1 MRRTATALAAAA
13 ALVGAGTPARAQNPA
28 PSITVTGSAAQER
41 RDEVSGKQV
50 VTADELAR
58 HGDTRLSEA
67 LRRVPGVSVGGSVGE
82 LQIRLDGL
90 AAEQTLVLLNGEP
103 VPRGQVL
110 EALSLGQVERIE
122 IVRGANVQWSG
133 RGLAGTV
140 NIITR
145 QAPRSAQREASLTLG
160 RHFGHA
166 TGQAEAS
173 AGDKTATAS
182 GTLGWR
188 VGLAVRAEREQYPL
202 DQQLRFG
209 DTGTSVR
216 SAFRVQTLERNRD
229 EALTLTPQLQWA
241 RPDGTQLQGD
251 AVLSVSRLVGAGD
264 DLRSDVQGELPRM
277 QTDRLAYRHRRS
289 FARLGLKG
297 SWPLAAATKLSASV
311 TASHGR
317 RVQDSRLTGTDF
329 DGDAVRDSRVDST
342 RVDDLLSARTDLQ
355 HRLGAAHTL
364 TAGLQLEGNRR
375 QEDRLQREQIPSW
388 EPDLTDERYDA
399 SSRSVAAFVQD
410 DWLVD
415 KTLTLSLGARLERLH
430 TRSEGNVFD
439 GVRRNHQLASPMLN
453 ALWRPDA
460 RTQWKAGLSRAFR
473 LPEPRDIMPRRWTRP
488 ENSSLVPDFIG
499 NPDLRPEAS
508 WTLTT
513 GWDRRLAGP
522 DAATDAG
529 TLSLSGVLKRVD
541 DVILD
546 ELIEMNGAY
555 LLRRGNFGR
564 AWVAT
569 LQAQWQGEV
578 AAPWG
583 GAVQL
588 TAGAGARAS
597 RLSALPG
604 PDNRLPEQAPWDLR
618 LEAVHQPP
626 GSRWSYTAR
635 WQWQAGV
642 EARAPNGRVLG
653 AGPLRSADLSATWQ
667 ATPASRWRLSVSGLG
682 ANDEIS
688 TVRRQTGPAADRSRV
703 ATDRQP
709 RWRVQWLHRF

>member
-1 MRRTATALAAAA
+1 MRRTALTLAAAA
-13 ALVGAGTPARAQNPA
+13 AVHGLAGAQGTT

-50 VTADELAR
+50 FTAGELAR
-58 HGDTRLSEA
+58 HGDTRLGDA
-67 LRRVPGVSVGGSVGE
+67 LRRVPGLSVGGATGE
-82 LQIRLDGL
+82 PQIRLDGL
-90 AAEQTLVLLNGEP
+90 SAEQTLVLLNGEP

-110 EALSLGQVERIE
+110 EALSLGQVDRIE

-140 NIITR
+140 NIVTR
-145 QAPRSAQREASLTLG
+145 QVPRSAQRDASLTLG

-173 AGDKTATAS
+173 AGDKTVGPW

-188 VGLAVRAEREQYPL
+188 LGLALRAEREQYPL

-209 DTGTSVR
+209 DTGTQVR
-216 SAFRVQTLERNRD
+216 SAYRVQTLEKNRD

-241 RPDGTQLQGD
+241 RADGTQLQGD
-251 AVLSVSRLVGAGD
+251 AVLSASRLVGAGD
-264 DLRSDVQGELPRM
+264 DLRSEVQGELPRM
-277 QTDRLAYRHRRS
+277 QADRLAYKHRRA

-297 SWPLAAATKLSASV
+297 RWPVAADTTLSASI
-311 TASHGR
+311 TASRGR
-317 RVQDSRLTGTDF
+317 RVQDSLLTGVDF
-329 DGDAVRDSRVDST
+329 AGVAVRDSTVDST

-375 QEDRLQREQIPSW
+375 QEDRVQREGIPSW
-388 EPDLTDERYDA
+388 VPDLTDERYDA
-399 SSRSVAAFVQD
+399 ASGSVAAYLQD

-415 KTLTLSLGARLERLH
+415 KALTLSLGARLEHLR

-439 GVRRNHQLASPMLN
+439 GVRRKHQLGSPMLN
-453 ALWRPDA
+453 LLWRPDA

-499 NPDLRPEAS
+499 NPGLQPEAS
-508 WTLTT
+508 WTLTV
-513 GWDRRLAGP
+513 GWDRRGAGP
-522 DAATDAG
+522 DASRDG
-529 TLSLSGVLKRVD
+529 DTLSLNGVLKRVD
-541 DVILD
+541 DVIVD

-555 LLRRGNFGR
+555 LLRRTNAGR

-569 LQAQWQGEV
+569 LQAQWQGEW

-618 LEAVHQPP
+618 LEAMHQPP
-626 GSRWSYTAR
+626 GSRWSYSAR
-635 WQWQAGV
+635 WQWQAGF
-642 EARAPNGRVLG
+642 EARTPSDRVLG
-653 AGPLRSADLSATWQ
+653 KGARHSADLSATWQ
-667 ATPASRWRLSVSGLG
+667 PTAADRWRLSVSGL
-682 ANDEIS
+682 AASDELD
-688 TVRRQTGPAADRSRV
+688 TVLRRTGTTVDRSRV
-703 ATDRQP
+703 VTDRQP